1 MEHTSRNEQFPLS
14 EELADLFRRIDRA
27 HAVQRELREGERGE
41 LLTAAKREAGRTA
54 ANGLRGDPGQFDAVR
69 KQLEAAAD
77 VEARRTLE
85 RWPDVWEG
93 VEWARQPPKLFT
105 NATGEFWWG
114 ETSWWWPGGGIEAA
128 DQSDGLHFFGIRNYN
143 ADPLWS
149 GSAGMVARFGLDP
162 ARRPHSPSGRYA
174 SLPFFD
180 MFGTVRGWANLK
192 HCPWTC
198 DDKWSKCWLHTR
210 QTVWQPLPGGPVT
223 VGQNERHDQLIFLE
237 GTGYGAE
244 RSFFGLTVPPV
255 NFGLANPGA
264 DIIVDI
270 EVRFD
275 MQLEGSS
282 YLAFSPQQNPAQ
294 SVVVGARQ
302 WSITVV

>member
-1 MEHTSRNEQFPLS
+1 MEYTSRNEHFPLS
-14 EELADLFRRIDRA
+14 EELAELFQKINRA
-27 HAVQRELREGERGE
+27 YAVERGLREGERGAM
-41 LLTAAKREAGRTA
+41 LMAAKREAGRA
-54 ANGLRGDPGQFDAVR
+54 EARALRADPGEADAVR
-69 KQLEAAAD
+69 KQLEAAAEA
-77 VEARRTLE
+77 EARATLE

-93 VEWARQPPKLFT
+93 VEWARRPPELM
-105 NATGEFWWG
+105 ATGMGEFWWG
-114 ETSWWWPGGGIEAA
+114 ETNWWAPGGGIEVA

-143 ADPLWS
+143 SDPLWS
-149 GSAGMVARFGLDP
+149 ASTGMVARFGLDP
-162 ARRPHSPSGRYA
+162 ARRPPSASGRYA

-192 HCPWTC
+192 HCPFAC

-237 GTGYGAE
+237 GTGFGAE
-244 RSFFGLTVPPV
+244 RSFFGLTLPPV
-255 NFGLANPGA
+255 NFGLANPNF

-282 YLAFSPQQNPAQ
+282 FLSFSPQQNPAQ
-294 SVVVGARQ
+294 SVVVGVRQ